1 MKKLR
6 KIKGTGSVY
15 ELSLAKLIFEFM
27 SDKSDRFQKKSFTK
41 DMNGEWLKSVL
52 NDWNVRVWIQQSE
65 RILGHFSHS
74 QPVLDLSLFKYM
86 SRFERTLWGVHS
98 QNQSRTKSFPSRRW
112 DFSKSLFSIA
122 SGSFLFFSFGVIN
135 LKINN

>member
-86 SRFERTLWGVHS
+86 SCFERTLWGKRS

>member
-1 MKKLR
+1 MQANC
-6 KIKGTGSVY
+6 TVY
-15 ELSLAKLIFEFM
+15 ELNCAKLIFEFT
-27 SDKSDRFQKKSFTK
+27 SDKSDRFRRKKPFTK
-41 DMNGEWLKSVL
+41 DINGEWLKSLELKSVL
-52 NDWNVRVWIQQSE
+52 NDWNVRVGIQQRE

-86 SRFERTLWGVHS
+86 SCFERTLWGEHS
-98 QNQSRTKSFPSRRW
+98 QNHSRTKSFPSRRW